1 MKSQLTINTKT
12 KYTESKKYQKHFSLD
27 DRIKIQKI
35 ITENRDD
42 TGAMTILL
50 KDIGNIFQNDP
61 STISKEVKLHRIK
74 KERPFYSTYSYA
86 NSLCENFNTCKKTIN
101 NGSNKFCKA
110 YSYCTKSCPDFK
122 EMTCSH
128 LKKFPWVCN
137 GCKRFKD
144 VI

>member
-42 TGAMTILL
+42 NGAMTILL

-74 KERPFYSTYSYA
+74 KELTTDEEKSIIKHVASQ
-86 NSLCENFNTCKKTIN
+86 KKIRTDYKKK
-101 NGSNKFCKA
+101 NKK
-110 YSYCTKSCPDFK
+110 
-122 EMTCSH
+122 
-128 LKKFPWVCN
+128 LKKVV
-137 GCKRFKD
+137 D
-144 VI
+144 SIT

>member
-42 TGAMTILL
+42 NGAMTILL

-86 NSLCENFNTCKKTIN
+86 NGFSTE
-101 NGSNKFCKA
+101 G
-110 YSYCTKSCPDFK
+110 
-122 EMTCSH
+122 
-128 LKKFPWVCN
+128 
-137 GCKRFKD
+137 R
-144 VI
+144 